1 MSTEILPARVNGRVA
16 RELLGIRDK
25 GVFRKVVDANPQLVH
40 KLAGEVR
47 PKYLTRELQA
57 LLIKSTRPVPG
68 VRTLGDKSTP

>member
-1 MSTEILPARVNGRVA
+1 MNEMLPARLNGREA

-25 GVFRKVVDANPQLVH
+25 GVFRKVVDAHPQLVH

-57 LLIKSTRPVPG
+57 LLKGTRPVPG
-68 VRTLGDKSTP
+68 VRTLGDQSTP